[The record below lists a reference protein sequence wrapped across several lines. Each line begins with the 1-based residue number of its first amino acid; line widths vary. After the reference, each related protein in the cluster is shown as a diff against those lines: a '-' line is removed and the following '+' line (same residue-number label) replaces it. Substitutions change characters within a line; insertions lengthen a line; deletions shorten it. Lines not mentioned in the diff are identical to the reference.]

1 MKEGYKTPSLTGG
14 RLPMTSVSNPKA
26 TIAVVGASSMVASRF
41 CDLSKNH
48 FNLVKSDLS
57 GKITVDITQEKSVSD
72 FFKNY
77 EFDWVLL
84 FSAFTDVDEAEKQRG
99 SKSGLCWKINVE
111 GVKNVVAECKRNKKN
126 LLFISTDFVFDG
138 SDGPYDEDSP
148 VGPDLDKVSWYGITK
163 LAAEKLI
170 VKNLVKY
177 IILRISYPFRGPF
190 RQKDDE
196 VKRILRLY
204 DAGNLYPLFYDQ
216 IITPTFIDDIAP
228 AISLLFKKRA
238 RGIFHLASPR
248 VTNQL
253 EFAVKVLEVF
263 GKDAGKLK
271 KGSIVEFLK
280 EPSTTPR
287 PEKGGL
293 KVNKIK
299 ELGFSP
305 TDWEKGIETVFL
317 QSGGKLI

>member
-1 MKEGYKTPSLTGG
+1 M
-14 RLPMTSVSNPKA
+14 PMTSASNSRI
-26 TIAVVGASSMVASRF
+26 TCAVIGASSMVASRF

-48 FNLVKSDLS
+48 LNLIKGDLN
-57 GKITVDITQEKSVSD
+57 GKIPIDITQKKSVND
-72 FFKNY
+72 FFKNHD
-77 EFDWVLL
+77 FDWILL
-84 FSAFTDVDEAEKQRG
+84 FSAFTDVDEAEKQRND
-99 SKSGLCWKINVE
+99 KSGLCWKINVE
-111 GVKNVVAECKRNKKN
+111 GVNNVAFECQKKKRK

-138 SDGPYDEDSP
+138 SSGPYDENSP
-148 VGPDLDKVSWYGITK
+148 AGPDLDKVSWYGITK

-170 VKNLVKY
+170 VKNLANY

-190 RQKDDE
+190 NEKDDQI
-196 VKRILRLY
+196 KRVLRLY
-204 DAGNLYPLFYDQ
+204 DLGNLYPMFYNQ
-216 IITPTFIDDIAP
+216 TITPTFADDVAP
-228 AISLLFKKRA
+228 AISLLLKKRA
-238 RGIFHLASPR
+238 GGIFHLASPR
-248 VTNQL
+248 TTNQL
-253 EFAVKVLEVF
+253 EFAAKVLEVF
-263 GKDAGKLK
+263 GKDTGKLK

-287 PEKGGL
+287 PIKGGL